1 MSENPLVEQAKQGDV
16 NAIGSL
22 MNRLLKSQGMLA
34 NVERSGDRLEI
45 LIESDLRSLD
55 DEMRIPKRPVLVG
68 MIKKWFVTIEVKTV
82 SSLKIS
88 WQQAGSEEPA
98 WTEEIFLVERESQET
113 QGSNVIAASEKAV
126 ANVLGNGGLS
136 ETKAGL
142 TILPLPVFPRRAM
155 PEQPIHEQLSDR
167 INSGNIDESATSPD
181 LDAMFGETSFGETS
195 FGETN
200 FGDDIAEP
208 LQSISASEYLSSD
221 LENSS
226 SFQDPE
232 VLFLADVAPP
242 AMVDVAIDKKVDVAI
257 DREFDRE
264 LERELDRALEQEVS
278 NSNLEEISPESNSL
292 SKVLFQTPSI
302 PIQFVQYVVVCAVI
316 IFAIRGI
323 HAALGTTKA
332 PKTTSAISTQV
343 K

>member
-98 WTEEIFLVERESQET
+98 WTEEIFLVERESEET
-113 QGSNVIAASEKAV
+113 QRSNVITATEKAV

-142 TILPLPVFPRRAM
+142 TIPPLPVFPRRAM
-155 PEQPIHEQLSDR
+155 PEQPIQEQLSDR
-167 INSGNIDESATSPD
+167 INSGNNDDSATSPD
-181 LDAMFGETSFGETS
+181 LDAMFGETSFGET
-195 FGETN
+195 N
-200 FGDDIAEP
+200 FGDDIAES
-208 LQSISASEYLSSD
+208 LQSISAPEYLSSD
-221 LENSS
+221 LENSP

-242 AMVDVAIDKKVDVAI
+242 AMVDLSIDKKVDVAI

-264 LERELDRALEQEVS
+264 LERELDRDLEQEVS

>member
-98 WTEEIFLVERESQET
+98 WTEEIFLVEQESQET
-113 QGSNVIAASEKAV
+113 QGSNVIASTEKAV

-142 TILPLPVFPRRAM
+142 TIPPLPVFPRRAM
-155 PEQPIHEQLSDR
+155 PEQDIPKQSMPEQYRDRLNSD
-167 INSGNIDESATSPD
+167 DSATSPD
-181 LDAMFGETSFGETS
+181 LDVMFGESNVDES
-195 FGETN
+195 NFGETN
-200 FGDDIAEP
+200 VTES
-208 LQSISASEYLSSD
+208 LQSISAPEYLSSD
-221 LENSS
+221 LENPQ
-226 SFQDPE
+226 SFQHPE

-242 AMVDVAIDKKVDVAI
+242 EMANVVTAP
-257 DREFDRE
+257 ELNRE
-264 LERELDRALEQEVS
+264 LERELEQDLEQEVS
-278 NSNLEEISPESNSL
+278 NSNPEEISPESNSL
-292 SKVLFQTPSI
+292 SKILFQTPSI
-302 PIQFVQYVVVCAVI
+302 PIQFAQYVVICAVI

>member
-82 SSLKIS
+82 SRLKIS

-98 WTEEIFLVERESQET
+98 WTEEIFLVERESEET

-142 TILPLPVFPRRAM
+142 TIPPLPVFPRRAM

-167 INSGNIDESATSPD
+167 INSGNNDDSATSPD
-181 LDAMFGETSFGETS
+181 LDAMFGETSFGET
-195 FGETN
+195 N
-200 FGDDIAEP
+200 FGDDIAES
-208 LQSISASEYLSSD
+208 LQSISAPEYLSSD
-221 LENSS
+221 LENSP

-264 LERELDRALEQEVS
+264 LERELDRDLEQEVS

>member
-82 SSLKIS
+82 SRLKIS

-142 TILPLPVFPRRAM
+142 TIPPLPVFPRRAM
-155 PEQPIHEQLSDR
+155 PEQPIQEQLSDR
-167 INSGNIDESATSPD
+167 INSGNNDDSATSPD
-181 LDAMFGETSFGETS
+181 LDAMFGETSFGET
-195 FGETN
+195 N
-200 FGDDIAEP
+200 FGDDIAES
-208 LQSISASEYLSSD
+208 LQSISAPEYLSSD
-221 LENSS
+221 LENSP

-264 LERELDRALEQEVS
+264 LERELDRDLEQEVS

>member
-82 SSLKIS
+82 SRLKIS

-98 WTEEIFLVERESQET
+98 WTEEIFLVERESEET
-113 QGSNVIAASEKAV
+113 QRSNVITATEKAV

-142 TILPLPVFPRRAM
+142 TIPPLPVFPRRAM
-155 PEQPIHEQLSDR
+155 PEQPIQEQLSDR
-167 INSGNIDESATSPD
+167 INSGNNDDSATSPD
-181 LDAMFGETSFGETS
+181 LDAMFGETSFGET
-195 FGETN
+195 N
-200 FGDDIAEP
+200 FGDDIAES
-208 LQSISASEYLSSD
+208 LQSISAPEYLSSD
-221 LENSS
+221 LENSP

-264 LERELDRALEQEVS
+264 LERELDRDLEQEVS

>member
-142 TILPLPVFPRRAM
+142 TIPPLPVFPRRAM

-167 INSGNIDESATSPD
+167 INSGNNDDSATSPD
-181 LDAMFGETSFGETS
+181 LDAMFGETSFGET
-195 FGETN
+195 N
-200 FGDDIAEP
+200 FGDDIAES

-221 LENSS
+221 LENSP

-242 AMVDVAIDKKVDVAI
+242 AMVDLSIDKKVDVAI

-264 LERELDRALEQEVS
+264 LERELDRDLEQEVS
-278 NSNLEEISPESNSL
+278 NSNLEEISPQSNSL

-323 HAALGTTKA
+323 HAALGTTKV

>member
-98 WTEEIFLVERESQET
+98 WTEEIFLVERESEET

-142 TILPLPVFPRRAM
+142 TIPPLPVFPRRAM
-155 PEQPIHEQLSDR
+155 PEQPIQEQLSDR
-167 INSGNIDESATSPD
+167 INSGNNDDSATSPD
-181 LDAMFGETSFGETS
+181 LDAMFGETSFGET
-195 FGETN
+195 N
-200 FGDDIAEP
+200 FGDDIAES

-221 LENSS
+221 LENSP

-242 AMVDVAIDKKVDVAI
+242 AMVDLSIDKKVDVAI

-264 LERELDRALEQEVS
+264 LERELDRDLEQEVS
-278 NSNLEEISPESNSL
+278 NSNLEEISPESESNSL

>member
-142 TILPLPVFPRRAM
+142 TIPPLPVFPRRAM

-167 INSGNIDESATSPD
+167 INSGNIDDSATSPD
-181 LDAMFGETSFGETS
+181 LDAMFGETSFGET
-195 FGETN
+195 N
-200 FGDDIAEP
+200 FGDDIAES
-208 LQSISASEYLSSD
+208 LQSISASEYLGSD
-221 LENSS
+221 LENSP

-264 LERELDRALEQEVS
+264 LERELDRDLEQEVS
-278 NSNLEEISPESNSL
+278 NSNLEEISPQSNSL

-323 HAALGTTKA
+323 HAALGTTKV

>member
-82 SSLKIS
+82 SRLKIS

-98 WTEEIFLVERESQET
+98 WTEEIFLVERESEET
-113 QGSNVIAASEKAV
+113 QRSNVITATEKAV

-142 TILPLPVFPRRAM
+142 TIPPLPVFPRRAM

-167 INSGNIDESATSPD
+167 INSGNNDDSATSPD
-181 LDAMFGETSFGETS
+181 LDAMFGETSFGET
-195 FGETN
+195 N
-200 FGDDIAEP
+200 FGDDIAES
-208 LQSISASEYLSSD
+208 LQSISAPEYLSSD
-221 LENSS
+221 LENSP

-264 LERELDRALEQEVS
+264 LERELDRDLEQEVS

>member
-98 WTEEIFLVERESQET
+98 WTEEIFLVEQESQET
-113 QGSNVIAASEKAV
+113 QGSSVIASTEKAV

-142 TILPLPVFPRRAM
+142 TIPPLPVFPRRAM
-155 PEQPIHEQLSDR
+155 PEQPIQEQLSDR
-167 INSGNIDESATSPD
+167 INSGNNDDSATSPD
-181 LDAMFGETSFGETS
+181 LDAMFGET
-195 FGETN
+195 N
-200 FGDDIAEP
+200 FGDDIAES
-208 LQSISASEYLSSD
+208 LQSIASPEYLSSD
-221 LENSS
+221 LENPQ
-226 SFQDPE
+226 SFQHPE

-242 AMVDVAIDKKVDVAI
+242 EIANVVTAP
-257 DREFDRE
+257 ELDRE
-264 LERELDRALEQEVS
+264 LERELEQDLEQEVS
-278 NSNLEEISPESNSL
+278 NSNPEEMSPESNSL
-292 SKVLFQTPSI
+292 SKILFQTPSI

-316 IFAIRGI
+316 IFAIRFI

>member
-98 WTEEIFLVERESQET
+98 WTEEIFLVEQESQET
-113 QGSNVIAASEKAV
+113 QGSSVIASTEKAV

-142 TILPLPVFPRRAM
+142 TIPPLPVFPRRAM
-155 PEQPIHEQLSDR
+155 PEQDIPKQSMPEQYRDR
-167 INSGNIDESATSPD
+167 INSLNSDDSATSPD
-181 LDAMFGETSFGETS
+181 LDAMFGESNVEES
-195 FGETN
+195 NFGETN
-200 FGDDIAEP
+200 VAES
-208 LQSISASEYLSSD
+208 LQSIASPEYLSSD
-221 LENSS
+221 LENPQ
-226 SFQDPE
+226 SFQQPE

-242 AMVDVAIDKKVDVAI
+242 EMANVVTAP
-257 DREFDRE
+257 ELDRE
-264 LERELDRALEQEVS
+264 LERELEQDLEQEVS
-278 NSNLEEISPESNSL
+278 NSNPEEMSPESNSL
-292 SKVLFQTPSI
+292 SKILFQTPSI